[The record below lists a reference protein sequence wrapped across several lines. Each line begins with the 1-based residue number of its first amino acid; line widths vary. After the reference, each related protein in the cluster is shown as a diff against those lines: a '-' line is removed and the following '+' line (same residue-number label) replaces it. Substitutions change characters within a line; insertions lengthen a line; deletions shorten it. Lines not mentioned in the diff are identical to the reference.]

1 MVYRNTQIQRNFFIM
16 TGSPGSGKST
26 ILRELKNIA
35 VTVIDEPARQI
46 LAEQRS
52 FGGNGVPEND
62 PVLFTELMLS
72 RAIYQFKRLQDKN
85 VPVLFDRGIP
95 DTVGYASLFGIDQGS
110 SKNASGVYRYNKTV
124 FITPPW
130 KEIYSTD
137 DERKMSFDQAS
148 KFGDEL
154 RRIYIDFEY
163 EIIEIPIGLPRDR
176 AKFVHNRLISA

>member
-1 MVYRNTQIQRNFFIM
+1 MVYRNTQIQRNFFII

-72 RAIYQFKRLQDKN
+72 RAK
-85 VPVLFDRGIP
+85 P
-95 DTVGYASLFGIDQGS
+95 YAF
-110 SKNASGVYRYNKTV
+110 ASG
-124 FITPPW
+124 
-130 KEIYSTD
+130 EINI
-137 DERKMSFDQAS
+137 
-148 KFGDEL
+148 L
-154 RRIYIDFEY
+154 
-163 EIIEIPIGLPRDR
+163 
-176 AKFVHNRLISA
+176 